1 VLASVYAVP
10 DEDVGDQVMAAVQ
23 LRPDAA
29 FDPAGFG
36 DFLTAQPDLGTKWA
50 PRYVRVCELPVT
62 ETSKVLKR
70 VLRQERWEPD
80 GVWWRPEKDAPYRR
94 MDADDRDELR
104 RRFEA
109 RGRTA
114 ALEAS

>member
-1 VLASVYAVP
+1 V
-10 DEDVGDQVMAAVQ
+10 
-23 LRPDAA
+23 
-29 FDPAGFG
+29 FDPEGFG
-36 DFLTAQPDLGTKWA
+36 GFLAAQPDLGTKWA
-50 PRYVRVCELPVT
+50 PRYLRVGELPVT

-70 VLRQERWEPD
+70 LLRQERWECD
-80 GVWWRPEKDAPYRR
+80 GVWWRPEQDAPYRR
-94 MDADDRDELR
+94 MDENDRDELR